1 MIIKAMIVED
11 DGTTPVLDSVTKE
24 PHVMEFPFDS
34 YVNKVVR
41 IWSDGQK
48 SPDGSP
54 KFSNYGKI
62 IQDKL
67 YNMFTHEI
75 TPQVAHLVPQEED
88 PFIEERAKIAEALAA
103 IEVKKLSLFVPAT
116 PVVEPAPE
124 PTPAPVEPTH

>member
-24 PHVMEFPFDS
+24 PHVMEFPFDF

-54 KFSNYGKI
+54 KFSNYEKI

-67 YNMFTHEI
+67 YNMFTNEI

-88 PFIEERAKIAEALAA
+88 PFIEGKAKLAEALAA
-103 IEVKKLSLFVPAT
+103 IEAKKLSLFVPAT
-116 PVVEPAPE
+116 PVEPVEPAK
-124 PTPAPVEPTH
+124 PTH

>member
-11 DGTTPVLDSVTKE
+11 DGITPILDSVTKE
-24 PHVMEFPFDS
+24 PHVMEFPFGS
-34 YVNKVVR
+34 YVDKVVR
-41 IWSDGQK
+41 VWSDGQK

-67 YNMFTHEI
+67 YNMFTNEI

-88 PFIEERAKIAEALAA
+88 PFIEEKAKIAEALAA
-103 IEVKKLSLFVPAT
+103 IEAKKLSLFVPAT
-116 PVVEPAPE
+116 PVEPVEPVEPAK
-124 PTPAPVEPTH
+124 PTH

>member
-48 SPDGSP
+48 NPDGSP

-67 YNMFTHEI
+67 YNMFTNEI

-88 PFIEERAKIAEALAA
+88 PFIEEKAKIAEALAA
-103 IEVKKLSLFVPAT
+103 IEAKKLSLFVPAT
-116 PVVEPAPE
+116 PVEPVEPAK
-124 PTPAPVEPTH
+124 PTH

>member
-11 DGTTPVLDSVTKE
+11 DGITPVLDSVTKE

-67 YNMFTHEI
+67 YNMFTNEI

-88 PFIEERAKIAEALAA
+88 PFIEEKAKIAEALAA
-103 IEVKKLSLFVPAT
+103 IEAKKLSLFVPAT
-116 PVVEPAPE
+116 PVEPVEPAK
-124 PTPAPVEPTH
+124 PTH

>member
-11 DGTTPVLDSVTKE
+11 DGITPVLDSVTKE

-67 YNMFTHEI
+67 YNMFTNEI

-88 PFIEERAKIAEALAA
+88 PFIEEKAKIAEALAA
-103 IEVKKLSLFVPAT
+103 IEAKKLGLFGPAT
-116 PVVEPAPE
+116 PVEPVEPVEPAK
-124 PTPAPVEPTH
+124 PTH

>member
-67 YNMFTHEI
+67 YNMFTNEI

-88 PFIEERAKIAEALAA
+88 PFIEEKAKIAEAMAA
-103 IEVKKLSLFVPAT
+103 IEAKKLSLFVPAT
-116 PVVEPAPE
+116 PVEPVEPAK
-124 PTPAPVEPTH
+124 PTH

>member
-41 IWSDGQK
+41 VWSDGQK

-67 YNMFTHEI
+67 YNMFTNEI
-75 TPQVAHLVPQEED
+75 TPQVAHLVPREED
-88 PFIEERAKIAEALAA
+88 PFIAEKAKIAEALAA
-103 IEVKKLSLFVPAT
+103 IEAKKLSLFVPAT
-116 PVVEPAPE
+116 PVEPVEPAK
-124 PTPAPVEPTH
+124 PTH

>member
-67 YNMFTHEI
+67 YNMFTNEI

-88 PFIEERAKIAEALAA
+88 PFIEEKAKIAEALAA
-103 IEVKKLSLFVPAT
+103 IEAKKLSLFVPAT
-116 PVVEPAPE
+116 PVKPVKPAK
-124 PTPAPVEPTH
+124 PTH

>member
-67 YNMFTHEI
+67 YSMFTNEI

-88 PFIEERAKIAEALAA
+88 PFIEEKAKIAEALAA
-103 IEVKKLSLFVPAT
+103 IEAKKLSLFVPAT
-116 PVVEPAPE
+116 PVKPVKPAK
-124 PTPAPVEPTH
+124 PTH

>member
-24 PHVMEFPFDS
+24 PHVMEFPFDA

-48 SPDGSP
+48 NPDGSP
-54 KFSNYGKI
+54 RFSNYGKI

-67 YNMFTHEI
+67 YNMFTNEI
-75 TPQVAHLVPQEED
+75 MPQVAHLIPQEED
-88 PFIEERAKIAEALAA
+88 PFIEEKAKIAEALAA
-103 IEVKKLSLFVPAT
+103 IEAKKLGLFVP
-116 PVVEPAPE
+116 
-124 PTPAPVEPTH
+124 PAPVAEPAN

>member
-67 YNMFTHEI
+67 YNMFTNEI

-88 PFIEERAKIAEALAA
+88 PFIEEKAKIAEALAA
-103 IEVKKLSLFVPAT
+103 IEAKKLGLFVP
-116 PVVEPAPE
+116 
-124 PTPAPVEPTH
+124 PAPVAEPAN

>member
-67 YNMFTHEI
+67 YNMFTNEI

-88 PFIEERAKIAEALAA
+88 PFIEEKAKIAEAMAA
-103 IEVKKLSLFVPAT
+103 IEAKKLSLFVPAT
-116 PVVEPAPE
+116 PVEPVEPVEPAK
-124 PTPAPVEPTH
+124 PTH

>member
-11 DGTTPVLDSVTKE
+11 DGITPVLDSVTKE

-41 IWSDGQK
+41 IWSAGQK

-67 YNMFTHEI
+67 YNMFTNEI

-88 PFIEERAKIAEALAA
+88 PFIEEKAKIAEAMAA
-103 IEVKKLSLFVPAT
+103 IEAKKLGLFVPAT
-116 PVVEPAPE
+116 PVEPVEPAK
-124 PTPAPVEPTH
+124 PTH

>member
-41 IWSDGQK
+41 IWGAGQK

-67 YNMFTHEI
+67 YNMFTNEI
-75 TPQVAHLVPQEED
+75 TPQVAHLVPQEEEKQID
-88 PFIEERAKIAEALAA
+88 NT
-103 IEVKKLSLFVPAT
+103 KK
-116 PVVEPAPE
+116 
-124 PTPAPVEPTH
+124 

>member
-67 YNMFTHEI
+67 YNMFTNEI

-88 PFIEERAKIAEALAA
+88 PFIEEKAKIAEVLAA
-103 IEVKKLSLFVPAT
+103 IEAKKLSLFVPAT
-116 PVVEPAPE
+116 PVKPVKPAK
-124 PTPAPVEPTH
+124 PTH

>member
-11 DGTTPVLDSVTKE
+11 GGTTPVLDSVTKE

-67 YNMFTHEI
+67 YNMFTNEI

-88 PFIEERAKIAEALAA
+88 PFIEEKAKIAEALAA
-103 IEVKKLSLFVPAT
+103 IEAKKLSLFVPAT
-116 PVVEPAPE
+116 PVEPVEPVEPAK
-124 PTPAPVEPTH
+124 PTH